1 MCVFQQFYL
10 FVTDEGSWAE
20 VGATLSHYVIF
31 QIIHLVLLVGTL
43 TPTQGLHVYG
53 FIIGSLLSDW
63 VLWLSEVAVTFVPV
77 SKA

>member
-1 MCVFQQFYL
+1 VFDFQQFYL

-53 FIIGSLLSDW
+53 FLLSDW
-63 VLWLSEVAVTFVPV
+63 VLWMSEVAVTFVPV